1 MELMVILLVIV
12 GLVVLD
18 VLALI
23 FGADSRF
30 IRDRRPNWW

>member
-18 VLALI
+18 VLALT

-30 IRDRRPNWW
+30 TRDRRPNWW